1 MVLPPIARRTPP
13 TAVRGP
19 LMAQPPQDTRRPEF
33 TLRVV
38 GWHHAPALR
47 AGEGVDCEV
56 RIPRA
61 AELGFCRGKFCDGPG
76 RHLQPPAGVR
86 HTQPDLRGRRCSRF
100 PGLVRQAMTNGDA
113 CPMARGEAANT
124 PPR

>member
-19 LMAQPPQDTRRPEF
+19 LMAQPPQDTRRLEF

-61 AELGFCRGKFCDGPG
+61 AGLGFAGENFATVQGVTFS
-76 RHLQPPAGVR
+76 PPAGVR

-100 PGLVRQAMTNGDA
+100 PG
-113 CPMARGEAANT
+113 
-124 PPR
+124 

>member
-19 LMAQPPQDTRRPEF
+19 LMAQPPQDTRRLEF

-61 AELGFCRGKFCDGPG
+61 AGLGF
-76 RHLQPPAGVR
+76 AGENFATVQGV
-86 HTQPDLRGRRCSRF
+86 TFSP
-100 PGLVRQAMTNGDA
+100 RQASGTPSLISGDVGA
-113 CPMARGEAANT
+113 HAFPIWFGR
-124 PPR
+124 P